1 MYLTGMC
8 LFDLSRLKHVCPAV
22 RIAAAYLRDTLPG
35 PRMSVML
42 LPTAVLVARSHKVIL
57 LETFGGEKRHFG

>member
-1 MYLTGMC
+1 
-8 LFDLSRLKHVCPAV
+8 LKHVCPAV

-57 LETFGGEKRHFG
+57 LETFVGEKRHFG